1 MRNIKHIIV
10 ILGLLAVPAMV
21 VAQND
26 DPQKKS
32 EIRVGKLDVIYE
44 EEEFKGLQID
54 QQEDEE
60 TDDYIYQA
68 PYLVKPEDDDDDEG
82 TLQPFTLDDEGVD
95 SEEDIIW
102 EAFDT
107 MAIHLPKLNPASIT
121 EPIVLDLPKFSW
133 PTPTTARVSSHFCRR
148 RRRWH
153 YGLDL
158 AQPTGEPIYAAFD
171 GVVRISKR
179 NRSYGNL
186 VIIHHANGLE
196 TYYAHMS
203 KREVSV
209 GDHVKSGDLIGLCG
223 NTGRSFG
230 SHLHFEIRYMG
241 NAINPENVLDC
252 ETHGLLNN
260 TLTLTSDSFRKV
272 SKGGKGSR
280 GGNVSSSGWYRVRS
294 GDTLEKIAR
303 RNGTT
308 VKRLCQLNGIKPT
321 STLRVG
327 QRLKVTGS
335 AAKSASAKS
344 TTSAKEG
351 SGKSSAAQQATGAK
365 GTYTVRS
372 GDTLYSIAKRNGTT
386 VSRLCQLNGISEN
399 SKLRV
404 GQKLKLG

>member
-1 MRNIKHIIV
+1 M
-10 ILGLLAVPAMV
+10 
-21 VAQND
+21 
-26 DPQKKS
+26 
-32 EIRVGKLDVIYE
+32 
-44 EEEFKGLQID
+44 
-54 QQEDEE
+54 
-60 TDDYIYQA
+60 
-68 PYLVKPEDDDDDEG
+68 
-82 TLQPFTLDDEGVD
+82 
-95 SEEDIIW
+95 
-102 EAFDT
+102 
-107 MAIHLPKLNPASIT
+107 
-121 EPIVLDLPKFSW
+121 
-133 PTPTTARVSSHFCRR
+133 TPV
-148 RRRWH
+148 
-153 YGLDL
+153 
-158 AQPTGEPIYAAFD
+158 
-171 GVVRISKR
+171 
-179 NRSYGNL
+179 
-186 VIIHHANGLE
+186 
-196 TYYAHMS
+196 
-203 KREVSV
+203 
-209 GDHVKSGDLIGLCG
+209 IGLCG

-308 VKRLCQLNGIKPT
+308 VKRLCQLNGIKAT

-335 AAKSASAKS
+335 AAKSVSAKS
-344 TTSAKEG
+344 TTSAKSKAG
-351 SGKSSAAQQATGAK
+351 NGTAAQQATGAK

-386 VSRLCQLNGISEN
+386 VQRLCQLNGINEN
-399 SKLRV
+399 AKLRV